1 MEPTSAKPIS
11 SAARRRQRGVRRADS
26 AALVVLVCG
35 DVEVASWP
43 LAGLDRP
50 DLAAVNE
57 LARLQ
62 LAARRVGCSIQL
74 HAACTELC
82 ELLDLVG
89 LGELGTD
96 ARLCR
101 QPSGQ
106 AEGSEQIGVEE
117 VVMPDDPVA

>member
-1 MEPTSAKPIS
+1 M
-11 SAARRRQRGVRRADS
+11 
-26 AALVVLVCG
+26 VLVCG

-43 LAGLDRP
+43 LAGLDCP

-57 LARLQ
+57 LAWLQ

-74 HAACTELC
+74 RAACTELY

-101 QPSGQ
+101 QSSGQ
-106 AEGSEQIGVEE
+106 AEGGEQVGVEE
-117 VVMPDDPVA
+117 VVMPNDPVA

>member
-1 MEPTSAKPIS
+1 
-11 SAARRRQRGVRRADS
+11 
-26 AALVVLVCG
+26 VVLVCG

-50 DLAAVNE
+50 DLAVVNE

-62 LAARRVGCSIQL
+62 LAARRMGCSIRL
-74 HAACTELC
+74 RAACTELR

-89 LGELGTD
+89 LGELRAD
-96 ARLCR
+96 AGLCR
-101 QPSGQ
+101 QSSGE

>member
-1 MEPTSAKPIS
+1 VRPIS

-26 AALVVLVCG
+26 GALVVLVCG

-50 DLAAVNE
+50 DLAVVNE

-62 LAARRVGCSIQL
+62 LAARRLGCSIRL
-74 HAACTELC
+74 RAACTELR

-89 LGELGTD
+89 LGELGPD

-101 QPSGQ
+101 QSSGE